1 MKYIIFDSG
10 PIINFAMNGLLP
22 VLKKLRKEEADKL
35 SAYLVSPEW
44 AEKVKEIAEST
55 ENIGKPPRTSL
66 EAAVAH
72 EQRLDKLDELISN
85 LYSRVSLIEK
95 IAFSKG
101 DVE

>member
-1 MKYIIFDSG
+1 
-10 PIINFAMNGLLP
+10 MNKDKIT
-22 VLKKLRKEEADKL
+22 LKKLRKEEADKL

-55 ENIGKPPRTSL
+55 ENIGKPPPSSFSSFND
-66 EAAVAH
+66 H
-72 EQRLDKLDELISN
+72 EERLDKLDELISN

>member
-1 MKYIIFDSG
+1 
-10 PIINFAMNGLLP
+10 MNKDKIT
-22 VLKKLRKEEADKL
+22 LKKLRKEEADKL